1 MPYDEDY
8 EKFFHFIKKK
18 EREVTKMMIK
28 GNKEEKIKVKDKI
41 KTQ

>member
-18 EREVTKMMIK
+18 EREITKIMIK
-28 GNKEEKIKVKDKI
+28 DNK
-41 KTQ
+41 